1 MLYLDTSALVKFIR
15 RETESDAL
23 ADWLDARFSQ
33 PWVSS
38 TLIEVELP
46 RALRPTEP
54 GLLPDVPGLI
64 ARIARY
70 EIVDARREAA
80 RHRSRLFTL
89 RFRPCS
95 AAAAA
100 TALPR
105 EMPP

>member
-46 RALRPTEP
+46 TCVAAYRAW
-54 GLLPDVPGLI
+54 
-64 ARIARY
+64 
-70 EIVDARREAA
+70 IVA
-80 RHRSRLFTL
+80 
-89 RFRPCS
+89 
-95 AAAAA
+95 
-100 TALPR
+100 
-105 EMPP
+105 